1 MKKEKYLRFDVTS
14 LPYYG
19 FLMQVVL
26 PLLLLLIA
34 ATRKKGASANEAA

>member
-1 MKKEKYLRFDVTS
+1 MIVFNYLDETS

-19 FLMQVVL
+19 FFMQILL

-34 ATRKKGASANEAA
+34 KLRNKPQRMKSAA